1 MDRFSRGVLQ
11 PSGSNV
17 MTRMR
22 PNTKW
27 PSVLSNIVGG
37 VVLGVLLLGIQAI
50 VVAQGA
56 TERWVGTWATSA
68 VVRPR
73 APQAPTVQPAQQAR
87 AGQPAQARR
96 GGRNRPLPTFDNQTL
111 RQIVRVSLGGERVR
125 VVLSNAF
132 GTAPLTVGAAH
143 LALRATEA
151 AIVPASDRALTF
163 SGHQGMTIP
172 PGSVAF
178 SDPVDLDV
186 PARADLAIDLYL
198 PDAIEA
204 TTSPFTTHSGAWQTN
219 YISSEGDHTGA
230 AEMPVMD
237 TTQSWFFLARVE
249 VTAPE
254 QTGVLVAFGD
264 SITDG
269 TRSTPDTNNRWPDHF
284 AERLV
289 AQGVHLGVLNAGI
302 SGNRVLSD
310 GSSYSGLA
318 RFDRDVLAATGVT
331 HVTVLLGTN
340 DIGGARENPDPSA
353 DDIIVGHRQFID
365 RAHAQGLTIYG
376 ATLAP
381 FEGANYWTP
390 EGELKRQALNDWIRT
405 SDMYDAVIDFDA
417 ALRDP
422 AEPTK
427 MRAEYDS
434 GDHLHPNDAGYEAMA
449 DAVDVALFTSGRRL
463 SASAR

>member
-1 MDRFSRGVLQ
+1 
-11 PSGSNV
+11 

-22 PNTKW
+22 FSMKW
-27 PSVLSNIVGG
+27 PSILSNIVGG
-37 VVLGVLLLGIQAI
+37 VTVAVLLLGTQSIG
-50 VVAQGA
+50 VAQGA
-56 TERWVGTWATSA
+56 NERWVGTWGTSA

-73 APQAPTVQPAQQAR
+73 APGGQAPTGQPAQAR
-87 AGQPAQARR
+87 PAQARR
-96 GGRNRPLPTFDNQTL
+96 GGANRTLPTFNNQTL

-132 GTAPLTVGAAH
+132 GTAPLTIGAAH
-143 LALRATEA
+143 LALRAAES
-151 AIVPASDRALTF
+151 AIVPASDRELTF
-163 SGHQGMTIP
+163 SGRPGMTIP
-172 PGSVAF
+172 AGSVAF
-178 SDPVDLDV
+178 SDPVEVDV
-186 PARADLAIDLYL
+186 PGRADLAIDLYL
-198 PDAIEA
+198 PDAVEA
-204 TTSPFTTHSGAWQTN
+204 TTSPFTTHTGAWQTS
-219 YISSEGDHTGA
+219 YISPEGDHTGT
-230 AEMPVMD
+230 AEMPVAD

-249 VTAPE
+249 VVVPE

-284 AERLV
+284 AQRLA
-289 AQGVHLGVLNAGI
+289 AQRVQLGVLNAGI

-310 GSSYSGLA
+310 GSSFSGLA

-340 DIGGARENPDPSA
+340 DIGGARENPSPTA
-353 DDIIVGHRQFID
+353 EDIIAGHRQFID

-381 FEGANYWTP
+381 FEGANYWTSV
-390 EGELKRQALNDWIRT
+390 GELKRQALNDWIRT
-405 SDMYDAVIDFDA
+405 SDLYDAVIDFDA
-417 ALRDP
+417 VLRDP

-427 MRAEYDS
+427 LRSEYDS

-449 DAVDVALFTSGRRL
+449 NAVDVELFTTGRRL
-463 SASAR
+463 SAAAR